1 MLRKNRIHHTTA
13 GRRRKPILVKAGS
26 VVVKIRNSPL
36 VINDKKYA
44 SFIVVYYASGKRYRE
59 RRNTLRRARALV
71 DAVVVKLVKGDLQ
84 ALELTGEDR
93 RIYLLALENV
103 KGVGVGLNRSE
114 ERRVGKE
121 CRS

>member
-1 MLRKNRIHHTTA
+1 MSRKNRIHHTTA
-13 GRRRKPILVKAGS
+13 ARRRKPILVKASS

-36 VINDKKYA
+36 VINDKEYA

-59 RRNTLRRARALV
+59 RRNSLRRARALV

-103 KGVGVGLNRSE
+103 KGVRPSPWRRSP
-114 ERRVGKE
+114 
-121 CRS
+121 